1 MGYYL
6 SKLWKKLVN
15 KDHEYKII
23 IVGLH
28 NAGKTTILYKL
39 ALNEVV
45 VTQPTIGSN
54 VEEVKHQNVK
64 MQVWDLGG
72 QENLRQ
78 AWDAYY
84 ENAEAVIYVVDAAES
99 DSQSLLISKMEFFNI
114 LNNSELRNA
123 VVLVFANKIDLPSA
137 RDPGEIAELF
147 SLHDI
152 KDRDWHIQGCCGL
165 TGAGLDAGLDWL
177 TTKLS

>member
-1 MGYYL
+1 M
-6 SKLWKKLVN
+6 
-15 KDHEYKII
+15 
-23 IVGLH
+23 
-28 NAGKTTILYKL
+28 
-39 ALNEVV
+39 
-45 VTQPTIGSN
+45 
-54 VEEVKHQNVK
+54 
-64 MQVWDLGG
+64 GG

-114 LNNSELRNA
+114 LNNNDLRNA

-147 SLHDI
+147 ALHDI
-152 KDRDWHIQGCCGL
+152 KDRDWHI
-165 TGAGLDAGLDWL
+165 
-177 TTKLS
+177 